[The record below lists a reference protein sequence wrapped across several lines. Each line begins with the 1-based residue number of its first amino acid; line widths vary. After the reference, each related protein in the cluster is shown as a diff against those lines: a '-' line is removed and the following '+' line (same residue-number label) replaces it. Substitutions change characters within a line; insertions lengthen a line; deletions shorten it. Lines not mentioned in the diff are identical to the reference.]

1 MVNAFNV
8 QLTLEGLDGS
18 VQIEPASATD
28 NITTTKYCTFTSTNN
43 NFCVAKTDSYITD
56 IMVVDGA
63 GGAPTAAT
71 RLALF
76 VNGRDTGIS
85 YIIAGLES
93 TVNNR
98 MPSKPGIGEGA
109 SIQIIQL

>member
-1 MVNAFNV
+1 MANAFNV

-18 VQIEPASATD
+18 VQIEPATATD
-28 NITTTKYCTFTSTNN
+28 NITTTRYCVFTSTNN
-43 NFCVAKTDSYITD
+43 NFAVAKTDSYITD
-56 IMVVDGA
+56 LMCTIPN
-63 GGAPTAAT
+63 GAPGTAT

-85 YIIAGLES
+85 YIIAAL
-93 TVNNR
+93 TNTINNR

-109 SIQIIQL
+109 SIQIVQA